1 MIIKADCIEWMRQ
14 QPDASVDAIL
24 TSPPYNFDIEYN
36 TYKDQVDDYRGF
48 TRSWITEGVRILKPT
63 GRFIIN
69 IQPLFNKYMPYHHWV
84 YQIMEDNDMLWYGER
99 IWQKNNINGYR
110 GAAGSMGRSS
120 KPYLWYST
128 EYVQIFCKEDLYRK
142 CSAEESLLDV
152 KEQMPWCKDHIWNI
166 SPGRNK
172 DHPAVMPEQLAE
184 RLIKLF
190 CKRDDIVYDPFS
202 GSGTTIRVAK
212 RLGCN
217 PIGTEIDEEYVKLSK
232 QDQGIKE

>member
-1 MIIKADCIEWMRQ
+1 MIYNQDCIEWMNS
-14 QPDASVDAIL
+14 QPSDSVDAII

-36 TYKDQVDDYRGF
+36 TYKDQVDDYRNF
-48 TRSWITEGVRILKPT
+48 TKNWITEGVRILKPT

-69 IQPLFNKYMPYHHWV
+69 IQPLFNKRMPYHHWI
-84 YQIMEDNDMLWYGER
+84 YRIMEDSDMLWYGER

-128 EYVQIFCKEDLYRK
+128 EYVQIFSKGDVYRT
-142 CSAEESLLDV
+142 CSAEESLLTV

-166 SPGRNK
+166 APGRNK
-172 DHPAVMPEQLAE
+172 NHPAVMPPQLAE

-190 CKRDDIVYDPFS
+190 CKKNDVVYDPFA
-202 GSGTTIRVAK
+202 GTGTTLKAAQD
-212 RLGCN
+212 LGCQ
-217 PIGTEIDEEYVKLSK
+217 PIGTEIDSEYCRIIQERLK
-232 QDQGIKE
+232 